1 MAKTPEQKALAA
13 NRARE
18 DRKKN
23 PERWREYDLKKSF
36 GITLKQ
42 YKEMEE
48 SQKGVCAICGNPEVV
63 IDNRTNK
70 PRNLA
75 VDHCHMTKKVRGLL
89 CMGCNQG
96 IGNFREN
103 PKFLIAAA
111 SYVMKH
117 NGP

>member
-1 MAKTPEQKALAA
+1 MAKTLEQKAKAA
-13 NRARE
+13 LYARE

-23 PERWREYDLKKSF
+23 PDRWRSADLKKSF
-36 GITLKQ
+36 GITLDQ
-42 YKEMEE
+42 YNVLLEE
-48 SQKGVCAICGNPEVV
+48 QNGVCAICGNPETV
-63 IDNRTNK
+63 IDNRTK
-70 PRNLA
+70 QHRSLA
-75 VDHCHMTKKVRGLL
+75 VDHCHTTKKVRGLL

-103 PKFLIAAA
+103 PQFLVSAT